1 MGLMPEAA
9 LLPVTPLVSAITRQG
24 YALVPAA
31 TMHPLLALSGPL
43 SDWVVFGASWD
54 GLPLDT
60 YMADGGRYRRRRHA
74 VYSISADGAI
84 VREPHQPHY
93 QSRDYNPLNG
103 GVARWFEPIAVGVG
117 EGPSMRTILGLHGT
131 LFRRMMPGSGVW
143 RVEVHQFR
151 IEARPGERGLP
162 TPEGMH
168 RDGVDYALVLLIN
181 RRNIGSGTTTIHA
194 LDGRPLG
201 SFTLTDP
208 FDAALVDDA
217 RVFHG
222 VTPVEAVNADLPA
235 YRDVLVVTF
244 KMTPEP

>member
-1 MGLMPEAA
+1 
-9 LLPVTPLVSAITRQG
+9 
-24 YALVPAA
+24 
-31 TMHPLLALSGPL
+31 
-43 SDWVVFGASWD
+43 
-54 GLPLDT
+54 
-60 YMADGGRYRRRRHA
+60 
-74 VYSISADGAI
+74 
-84 VREPHQPHY
+84 
-93 QSRDYNPLNG
+93 
-103 GVARWFEPIAVGVG
+103 
-117 EGPSMRTILGLHGT
+117 
-131 LFRRMMPGSGVW
+131 
-143 RVEVHQFR
+143 
-151 IEARPGERGLP
+151 
-162 TPEGMH
+162 MH